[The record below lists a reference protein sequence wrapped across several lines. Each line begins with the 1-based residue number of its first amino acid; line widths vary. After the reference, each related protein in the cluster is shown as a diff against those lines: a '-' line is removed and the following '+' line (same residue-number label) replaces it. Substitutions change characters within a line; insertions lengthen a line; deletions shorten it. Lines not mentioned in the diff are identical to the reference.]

1 MSGRS
6 GSLVAGA
13 LVWGMLALAAP
24 AHGAPP
30 PAAPPAA
37 APGGADRTAAAPDP
51 ALLAAYRHGVPIVEA
66 VRAVF
71 EDETT
76 IGVVYRTVQDPAQLA
91 SATDKYVVTVGV
103 PPAPEFLVLTHPVN
117 AGTMYSLDGAGRRH
131 DQLSGRF
138 TRLPALAPPGSAP
151 AVGAAQITD

>member
-1 MSGRS
+1 M
-6 GSLVAGA
+6 
-13 LVWGMLALAAP
+13 
-24 AHGAPP
+24 
-30 PAAPPAA
+30 
-37 APGGADRTAAAPDP
+37 PDP

-91 SATDKYVVTVGV
+91 SATEKYVVTAGV

-117 AGTMYSLDGAGRRH
+117 AGTMYLLDDAGRRH